1 MAVTARIQRT
11 ISRIGYAMITAT
23 DQNTGKDT
31 YGPVKLLPHI
41 AGGREYTADPQG
53 ENFEVWADGLA
64 VYSENANSG
73 YEIQL
78 TTVAITDDVEEDWYK
93 KTITSDGVAEYAT
106 SEQAQASEF
115 ALFLLEEM
123 TDGLGKVTFY
133 GKCHVSTRPSKSGK
147 TKEAGPIDPQYPQHT
162 IRCIPR
168 WDDGFVCKEIK
179 SNVIPQTVPTVL
191 APALATLA
199 ITGVTLVPSF
209 DPGIR
214 NYTAST
220 TAATNVVTATGA
232 DSATVVIKNGSTTVN
247 SGSAATW
254 SAGANT
260 LTITAT
266 KGGITTT
273 YTVTVTKS

>member
-1 MAVTARIQRT
+1 MSVIARIPRT
-11 ISRIGYAMITAT
+11 ISRIAYAMITAT
-23 DQNTGKDT
+23 DPDTGKDT

-41 AGGREYTADPQG
+41 AGGREFSAEPQG
-53 ENFEVWADGLA
+53 ETYSAWGDGLE
-64 VYSENANSG
+64 VYAENANSG
-73 YEIQL
+73 YEISL
-78 TTVAITDDVEEDWYK
+78 TTVAITDAVEEDWYSR
-93 KTITSDGVAEYAT
+93 TITSDGAAEYAT
-106 SEQAQASEF
+106 SDTAQAPEF
-115 ALFLLEEM
+115 ALFILEET
-123 TDGLGKVTFY
+123 TDGIGKVTFF
-133 GKCHVSTRPSKSGK
+133 GKCHVTTRPSKAGK
-147 TKEAGPIDPQYPQHT
+147 TKEDGPIDPQFPQHT
-162 IRCIPR
+162 IVARPR

-179 SNVIPQTVPTVL
+179 SNVIPGTVPAVL

-199 ITGVTLVPSF
+199 ITGVTLNPAF
-209 DPGIR
+209 DAGIR

-220 TAATNVVTATGA
+220 TSATNVVTATGA

>member
-1 MAVTARIQRT
+1 MSVTARIPRT

-41 AGGREYTADPQG
+41 AGGREFSAEPQG
-53 ENFEVWADGLA
+53 ETSGIWADGLEIYA
-64 VYSENANSG
+64 ENANSG
-73 YEIQL
+73 YEISL
-78 TTVAITDDVEEDWYK
+78 TTVAITDDVEEDWYA

-106 SEQAQASEF
+106 QAQAQAPEF
-115 ALFLLEEM
+115 ALFIYEET
-123 TDGLGKVTFY
+123 TDGIGKVTFY
-133 GKCHVSTRPSKSGK
+133 GKCHVTTRPTKAGN
-147 TKEAGPIDPQYPQHT
+147 TKEEGAIDPQFPQHT

-199 ITGVTLVPSF
+199 ITGVTLVPAF

-220 TAATNVVTATGA
+220 TSATNNVTATGA
-232 DSATVVIKNGSTTVN
+232 DSATVAIKNGSTTVN

-254 SAGANT
+254 SAGQNT

-273 YTVTVTKS
+273 YKVIVTKS

>member
-1 MAVTARIQRT
+1 MAVTARIPRT
-11 ISRIGYAMITAT
+11 ISRIGYAMITST
-23 DQNTGKDT
+23 DQSTGKDT

-41 AGGREYTADPQG
+41 AGGREFTADPQG
-53 ENFEVWADGLA
+53 DTYSVFADGLEIYA
-64 VYSENANSG
+64 ENNNSG

-78 TTVAITDDVEEDWYK
+78 TTVAITDDVEEDWYAR
-93 KTITSDGVAEYAT
+93 TITSDGVAEYAT
-106 SEQAQASEF
+106 QEQAKAPEF
-115 ALFLLEEM
+115 ALFILEET
-123 TDGLGKVTFY
+123 TDGIGKVTFF

-147 TKEAGPIDPQYPQHT
+147 TKEDGAIDPQFPQHT
-162 IRCIPR
+162 IVARPR

-199 ITGVTLVPSF
+199 ITGVTLVPAF
-209 DPGIR
+209 DAGIR
-214 NYTAST
+214 NYTAGT
-220 TAATNVVTATGA
+220 TSATNVITATGA

>member
-1 MAVTARIQRT
+1 MVKARIPRT
-11 ISRIGYAMITAT
+11 ISRIAYAPITAT
-23 DQNTGKDT
+23 DPDTGKDT
-31 YGPVKLLPHI
+31 YGAVKLLPHI
-41 AGGREYTADPQG
+41 AGGREFSAEPQG
-53 ENFEVWADGLA
+53 ETYSAWGDGLE
-64 VYSENANSG
+64 VYAENANSG
-73 YEIQL
+73 YEISL
-78 TTVAITDDVEEDWYK
+78 TTVAITDDVEEDWYG

-106 SEQAQASEF
+106 QEQAQAKEF
-115 ALFLLEEM
+115 ALFILEET
-123 TDGLGKVTFY
+123 TDGLGKVTFF
-133 GKCHVSTRPSKSGK
+133 GKCHVVARPTKAGN
-147 TKEAGPIDPQYPQHT
+147 TKEEGAIDPQFPQHT

-199 ITGVTLVPSF
+199 ITGVTLVPAF

-214 NYTAST
+214 NYTAAT
-220 TAATNVVTATGA
+220 TSATNVVTATGA

-266 KGGITTT
+266 KSGITTT
-273 YTVTVTKS
+273 YTVTVTKT

>member
-1 MAVTARIQRT
+1 MAVTARIPRT

-23 DQNTGKDT
+23 DPDTGKDT

-41 AGGREYTADPQG
+41 AGGREFSAEPQG
-53 ENFEVWADGLA
+53 ETFGIWADGLEIYA
-64 VYSENANSG
+64 ENANSG
-73 YEIQL
+73 YEISL
-78 TTVAITDDVEEDWYK
+78 TTVAITDDVEEDWYS

-106 SEQAQASEF
+106 STQAQAPEF
-115 ALFLLEEM
+115 ALFIYEET

-133 GKCHVSTRPSKSGK
+133 GKCHVSGRPTKAGN
-147 TKEAGPIDPQYPQHT
+147 TKEEGAIDPQFPEHT
-162 IRCIPR
+162 IRCVPR

-191 APALATLA
+191 APALASLS
-199 ITGVTLVPSF
+199 IGSVTLVPAF

-214 NYTAST
+214 NYTAET
-220 TAATNVVTATGA
+220 TNATNTVTATGN

-254 SAGANT
+254 VAGPNT